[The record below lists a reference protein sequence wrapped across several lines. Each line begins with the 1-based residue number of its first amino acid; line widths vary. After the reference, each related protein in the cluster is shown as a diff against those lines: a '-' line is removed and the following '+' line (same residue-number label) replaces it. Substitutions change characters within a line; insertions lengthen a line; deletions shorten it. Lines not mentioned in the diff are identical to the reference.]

1 MRLLVTRRLPDANM
15 TFAAERFDAVFREED
30 RGMTPE
36 QAGAALRD
44 FDAILP
50 TLGDG
55 FSAAAFQG
63 GPFRC
68 RVLANFGVGVNHIDV
83 AAARAAGVT
92 VTNTPGAVTDAT
104 ADIAMM
110 LILMACRR
118 ASEGERML
126 RAGQWTGWAP
136 TQMLGTHV
144 TGLTVGIV
152 GMGRIGQAV
161 ARRCHYGFGMPVI
174 YHNRS
179 PKAVDLPARQVDTL
193 AELMRTADVIVVAV
207 PGGGETRG
215 LIGAAEIGAM
225 KPTAFLVNIA
235 RGDVLDEDALIDA
248 LDDRRIAGAGL
259 DVYAREPVVPER
271 LLRLENVVLLP
282 HLGTATLSVRE
293 AMGRMALDNL
303 VAVAEGRSP
312 PNFV

>member
-1 MRLLVTRRLPDANM
+1 MAR
-15 TFAAERFDAVFREED
+15 AAERFEAVFREED
-30 RGMTPE
+30 RGMTPRE
-36 QAGAALRD
+36 AGRALRE

-55 FSAAAFQG
+55 FTAAAFEG
-63 GPFRC
+63 EPFRC
-68 RVLANFGVGVNHIDV
+68 RILANFGVGVNHIDV
-83 AAARAAGVT
+83 AAAKAAGLI

-118 ASEGERML
+118 AGEGERML
-126 RAGQWTGWAP
+126 RAGLWTGWAP

-161 ARRCHYGFGMPVI
+161 ARRCHFGFGMPVV
-174 YHNRS
+174 YYNRS
-179 PKAVDLPARQVDTL
+179 PKAVDWPARQVGSL
-193 AELMRTADVIVVAV
+193 SELMGTADVVVVAV
-207 PGGGETRG
+207 PGGAETRA

-225 KPTAFLVNIA
+225 KRNAFLVNIA
-235 RGDVLDEDALIDA
+235 RGDVIDEEALIGA
-248 LDDRRIAGAGL
+248 LEERRIAGAGL

-271 LLRLENVVLLP
+271 LMALDNVVLLP
-282 HLGTATLSVRE
+282 HLGTATLAVRE
-293 AMGRMALDNL
+293 AMGRMALENL
-303 VAVAEGRSP
+303 LAFAEGREV
-312 PNFV
+312 PNPV

>member
-1 MRLLVTRRLPDANM
+1 MTRRLPDANM

-30 RGMTPE
+30 LGMTPE
-36 QAGAALRD
+36 EAGAALRD

-50 TLGDG
+50 TLGDA
-55 FSAAAFQG
+55 FTAAAFEG
-63 GPFRC
+63 APVRC
-68 RVLANFGVGVNHIDV
+68 KVLANFGVGVNHIDV
-83 AAARAAGVT
+83 AAAKAAGVT

-104 ADIAMM
+104 ADIAML

-118 ASEGERML
+118 AGEGERLL

-136 TQMLGTHV
+136 TQMLGTHA

-303 VAVAEGRSP
+303 VAVAEGRRP
-312 PNFV
+312 PNLV

>member
-15 TFAAERFDAVFREED
+15 AFAAERFDAVFREED

-36 QAGAALRD
+36 EAGAALRE

-50 TLGDG
+50 TLGDA
-55 FSAAAFQG
+55 FSAAAFEG

-68 RVLANFGVGVNHIDV
+68 KVLANFGVGVNHIDV
-83 AAARAAGVT
+83 AAARAAGVV

-104 ADIAMM
+104 ADIAVM

-118 ASEGERML
+118 ASEGERLL

-179 PKAVDLPARQVDTL
+179 PKAVDVPARQVGSL
-193 AELMRTADVIVVAV
+193 MELMGSADVVVVAV
-207 PGGGETRG
+207 PGGAETRG
-215 LIGAAEIGAM
+215 LVGAAEIGAM
-225 KPTAFLVNIA
+225 KRTGFLVNIA
-235 RGDVLDEDALIDA
+235 RGDVLDEEALIDA
-248 LDDRRIAGAGL
+248 LEGRRIAGAGL
-259 DVYAREPVVPER
+259 DVYACEPVVPER
-271 LLRLENVVLLP
+271 LRRLENVVLLP

-303 VAVAEGRSP
+303 VAVAEGRRP
-312 PNFV
+312 PNLV

>member
-15 TFAAERFDAVFREED
+15 AFAAERFDTVFREED

-36 QAGAALRD
+36 EAGAALRD

-50 TLGDG
+50 TLGDA
-55 FSAAAFQG
+55 FTAAAFG
-63 GPFRC
+63 GRPFRC
-68 RVLANFGVGVNHIDV
+68 KVLANFGVGVNHIDL

-118 ASEGERML
+118 AGEGERML

-136 TQMLGTHV
+136 TQMLGTHA

-179 PKAVDLPARQVDTL
+179 SKVVDVPARQVDSL
-193 AELMRTADVIVVAV
+193 DGLMRTADVVVVAV
-207 PGGGETRG
+207 PGGAETRG

-225 KPTAFLVNIA
+225 KRTGFLVNIA
-235 RGDVLDEDALIDA
+235 RGDVLDEEALIDA
-248 LDDRRIAGAGL
+248 LEDHRIAGAGL

-271 LLRLENVVLLP
+271 LRRLENVVLLP

-303 VAVAEGRSP
+303 VAVAEGRRP
-312 PNFV
+312 PNLI

>member
-1 MRLLVTRRLPDANM
+1 MRLLVTRRLPDSNM
-15 TFAAERFDAVFREED
+15 AFARERFDAVFRDED
-30 RGMTPE
+30 RGLTPQE
-36 QAGAALRD
+36 AAQALRD

-55 FSAAAFQG
+55 FTAAAFAG

-83 AAARAAGVT
+83 AAAKAAGIV

-118 ASEGERML
+118 AGEGERML
-126 RAGQWTGWAP
+126 RAGRWTGWEP

-161 ARRCHYGFGMPVI
+161 ARRCHHGFGMPVL
-174 YHNRS
+174 YYNRS
-179 PKAVDLPARQVDTL
+179 PKSADVPARQVGSL
-193 AELMRTADVIVVAV
+193 QELMREADVVVVAV
-207 PGGGETRG
+207 PGGAETRG
-215 LIGAAEIGAM
+215 LIGVDELAAM
-225 KPTAFLVNIA
+225 KPTGFLVNIA
-235 RGDVLDEDALIDA
+235 RGDVVDEEALIGA
-248 LDDRRIAGAGL
+248 LEAGRIAGAGL
-259 DVYAREPVVPER
+259 DVYAREPDVPER
-271 LLRLENVVLLP
+271 LRALENVVLLP

-303 VAVAEGRSP
+303 VAFAEGREP
-312 PNFV
+312 PNVV

>member
-15 TFAAERFDAVFREED
+15 AFAAERFDTVFREED

-36 QAGAALRD
+36 EAGAALRD

-50 TLGDG
+50 TLGDA
-55 FSAAAFQG
+55 FTAAAFG
-63 GPFRC
+63 GRPFRC
-68 RVLANFGVGVNHIDV
+68 KVLANFGVGVNHIDL

-118 ASEGERML
+118 AGEGERML

-136 TQMLGTHV
+136 TQMLGTHL

-174 YHNRS
+174 YYNRS
-179 PKAVDLPARQVDTL
+179 PKAVDLPARQVDSL
-193 AELMRTADVIVVAV
+193 DELMRTADVVVVAV
-207 PGGGETRG
+207 PGGAETRG

-225 KPTAFLVNIA
+225 KRSGFLVNIA
-235 RGDVLDEDALIDA
+235 RGDVLDEDALIAA
-248 LDDRRIAGAGL
+248 LEDRRIAGAGL
-259 DVYAREPVVPER
+259 DVYAREPIVPER

-303 VAVAEGRSP
+303 VAVVEGRRP
-312 PNFV
+312 PNLV